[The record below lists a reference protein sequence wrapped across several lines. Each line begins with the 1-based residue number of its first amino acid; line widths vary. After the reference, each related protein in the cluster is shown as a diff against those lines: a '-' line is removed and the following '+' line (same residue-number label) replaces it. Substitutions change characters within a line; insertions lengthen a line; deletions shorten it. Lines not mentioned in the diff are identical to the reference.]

1 MTLSG
6 KTERQTSDDVVLQGD
21 NWILKGLLGWAL
33 LLSTF
38 CVLEPFA
45 HASGT
50 FTYVIKLAA
59 STVLLIA
66 GAGLLAARK
75 D

>member
-1 MTLSG
+1 
-6 KTERQTSDDVVLQGD
+6 
-21 NWILKGLLGWAL
+21 
-33 LLSTF
+33 
-38 CVLEPFA
+38 LEPFA
-45 HASGT
+45 YASGT

>member
-1 MTLSG
+1 
-6 KTERQTSDDVVLQGD
+6 
-21 NWILKGLLGWAL
+21 
-33 LLSTF
+33 
-38 CVLEPFA
+38 LEPFA